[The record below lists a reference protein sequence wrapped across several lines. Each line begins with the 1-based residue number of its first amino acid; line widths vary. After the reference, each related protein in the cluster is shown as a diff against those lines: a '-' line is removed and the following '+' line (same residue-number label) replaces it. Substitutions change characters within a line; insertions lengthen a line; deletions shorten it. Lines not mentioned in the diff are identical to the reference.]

1 MATKPF
7 AKKKPRSAAAQS
19 AKSAKPGKFAKPAR
33 FAKSGKP
40 GSAAKPGK
48 PGKFAKPGKPRFAKA
63 GKPGKSAKPAARKKP
78 AYAGASKGARERPRK
93 ERPAPVP
100 VTPAPAAI
108 APVPAAPGL
117 PDESRQRAMTVALA
131 GLDKKAEDVLLLDV
145 RGLTSYAEYFV
156 LLTADNERQASAIAD
171 EIDDRLSKEGAE
183 KVGAEGH
190 GGRWVLIDYGDVVAH
205 VFSRDARGFYDLE
218 GLWADATRIPVQG

>member
-1 MATKPF
+1 
-7 AKKKPRSAAAQS
+7 
-19 AKSAKPGKFAKPAR
+19 
-33 FAKSGKP
+33 
-40 GSAAKPGK
+40 
-48 PGKFAKPGKPRFAKA
+48 
-63 GKPGKSAKPAARKKP
+63 
-78 AYAGASKGARERPRK
+78 
-93 ERPAPVP
+93 